1 MTQLR
6 QRQVQPI
13 TATERM
19 SRLKEYTVYS
29 KLGQGTFGVVQ
40 KAKDS
45 KGRMVALKQLLNH
58 SAKEGF
64 PITAMREITI
74 LKRLDHVNVLKI
86 IDMIYDEPKVS
97 NPSELVTTRG
107 CFYTVSPYMSSD
119 LVGLLENPKVHLE
132 LPHIKCILKQLL
144 CGVDYLH
151 HQHFLHRDIKAANI
165 LLDDHG
171 VVKIADFGLARTYH
185 GKPPGVGTGPGGG
198 ERAYTGLVM
207 TRWYRAPELLLGEVK
222 YTTAVDMWGVGCV
235 FGELFTHKPILVG
248 KSDAHQV
255 QLVFQLCGPP
265 TDWSGAVKLP
275 NTAGYNVGLTC
286 KRTLEARFD
295 KLMPPDGVELLSQML
310 KLDPHKRI
318 TAREAL
324 SHKFFTTEPAVIEPH
339 QLPKFEE
346 CHEIDK
352 ERFKKMARAPT
363 VTSYKPLKP
372 QPTTWGVAAAI
383 ARDTPTPEPTPLKS
397 MPPSE
402 PREMRGSS
410 WGADGPSRKATPEI
424 RKRTPEVSEGNSRDY
439 QAKPSAPSTE
449 ASGIFMSRKRR
460 VPPPAP
466 AAKRAKP
473 PSEASSK
480 DNKSPTTKD
489 GDDSED
495 IDLDDEDAMAKI
507 LDS

>member
-1 MTQLR
+1 MF
-6 QRQVQPI
+6 
-13 TATERM
+13 
-19 SRLKEYTVYS
+19 S

-40 KAKDS
+40 KAKDA
-45 KGRMVALKQLLNH
+45 KGTMVALKQLLNH

-86 IDMIYDEPKVS
+86 IDMIYDEPKVL
-97 NPSELVTTRG
+97 NPQEMVTTRG
-107 CFYTVSPYMSSD
+107 CFYTVLPYMLSD

-151 HQHFLHRDIKAANI
+151 QQHFLHRDIKAANI
-165 LLDDHG
+165 LLDEHG

-207 TRWYRAPELLLGEVK
+207 TRWYRAPELLLGETK

-248 KSDAHQV
+248 KLDSHQV

-286 KRTLEARFD
+286 KRSLETRFGG
-295 KLMPPDGVELLSQML
+295 LMPPDGVELLGQL
-310 KLDPHKRI
+310 LRLDPHKRL
-318 TAREAL
+318 TAQEAL
-324 SHKFFTTEPAVIEPH
+324 THKFFTTEPAVIEPH
-339 QLPKFEE
+339 QLPRFEE

-372 QPTTWGVAAAI
+372 QNNKSWGIAAAAM

-397 MPPSE
+397 MPPTE
-402 PREMRGSS
+402 PREMRGSL
-410 WGADGPSRKATPEI
+410 WGADGPQRATPTPTP
-424 RKRTPEVSEGNSRDY
+424 RRPTPEVGEKL
-439 QAKPSAPSTE
+439 AKPLPTSVALL
-449 ASGIFMSRKRR
+449 GIFMNRKRR
-460 VPPPAP
+460 VGAP
-466 AAKRAKP
+466 TTVKRAKTDTT
-473 PSEASSK
+473 ETTESK
-480 DNKSPTTKD
+480 SDTTKN
-489 GDDSED
+489 DDED
-495 IDLDDEDAMAKI
+495 IDPSDDDAMAKI
-507 LDS
+507 LDG